1 MLDSFYNGEE
11 VIASKLPDL
20 AGETDAA
27 IGEQDLSLADAAG
40 VEEELTRGG
49 IARRALVA
57 EAEVKP
63 TEWDPACFAAP
74 PHVDQALPVWQHA
87 LKSGASQRG
96 GVAFKASPERKCADG
111 DKDISH
117 DHGL

>member
-1 MLDSFYNGEE
+1 MLDSFYDGQE

-63 TEWDPACFAAP
+63 TEWDSACFAAP
-74 PHVDQALPVWQHA
+74 PHVDQALPIWQHA

-96 GVAFKASPERKCADG
+96 GVAFKASPERKCADR

-117 DHGL
+117 DHGS